1 MSRRLG
7 GRSIL
12 AEVRPIPRAARG
24 SEKTRRAA
32 LRESLRAKFLGG
44 VGVDFSDE
52 GPSES
57 NSCSENDRLGTF
69 STD

>member
-7 GRSIL
+7 GFSIST
-12 AEVRPIPRAARG
+12 EGRPIPRAARG
-24 SEKTRRAA
+24 SEKTLRAA

-44 VGVDFSDE
+44 VGVDLSDE
-52 GPSES
+52 GPSDS
-57 NSCSENDRLGTF
+57 NSCNENDRRGTF

>member
-7 GRSIL
+7 GLSIS
-12 AEVRPIPRAARG
+12 AEGRPIPKAARG

-32 LRESLRAKFLGG
+32 LRESLRARFLGG

-52 GPSES
+52 GPSDR
-57 NSCSENDRLGTF
+57 NSWSENDRRGA
-69 STD
+69 

>member
-7 GRSIL
+7 GRSIS
-12 AEVRPIPRAARG
+12 AEGRPIPKTARG

-32 LRESLRAKFLGG
+32 LRESRRAKFLGG
-44 VGVDFSDE
+44 VGVDFSDD
-52 GPSES
+52 GPSER
-57 NSCSENDRLGTF
+57 NSCSENDRRETR